1 MGLTFPWEA
10 QPRNKSIKSFQTT
23 SGSWGCASAYLK
35 RGKRQL
41 QNNSLAECPLKR
53 GSGNDLALSEP
64 QLSTLPSAHLW
75 HIEKQTEGNTREFE
89 NGSNFKGPAS
99 SFACSG
105 HLQAKVIIANCLM
118 FACWIRG
125 GKPKVD
131 PVGGHA
137 RFLLFFCLLCVMFS
151 GAWGT
156 SSSCSQPR
164 CFQWKI
170 FFFFLVT
177 FALIFIRKPVCGLPW
192 SITPL
197 FTPWVKNVYRP
208 RRSVCVSSLMNWA
221 PTSAT
226 LGSGMETSPLFRLL
240 SSPISFFLPRLS
252 DF

>member
-1 MGLTFPWEA
+1 MRG
-10 QPRNKSIKSFQTT
+10 
-23 SGSWGCASAYLK
+23 ASAYLK
-35 RGKRQL
+35 LMWGLWGRGESVSFKITVLLSVPWKEAVEMTSPSLSLSFPLCQVGICDTLRSRQWEIQGNL
-41 QNNSLAECPLKR
+41 RTAQILKSL
-53 GSGNDLALSEP
+53 
-64 QLSTLPSAHLW
+64 
-75 HIEKQTEGNTREFE
+75 
-89 NGSNFKGPAS
+89 AS
-99 SFACSG
+99 SFACS
-105 HLQAKVIIANCLM
+105 KVIIANCLM
-118 FACWIRG
+118 FACWNRD

-137 RFLLFFCLLCVMFS
+137 RYLLLFCLLRVMFA
-151 GAWGT
+151 GVRGT
-156 SSSCSQPR
+156 SSSCAQPR

-170 FFFFLVT
+170 FFFLVT

-192 SITPL
+192 SITQL

-240 SSPISFFLPRLS
+240 SSPISFFPPRLS